1 MKQSE
6 QLYSQNKIAEILG
19 VSSGGFSKWLKEN
32 SGC

>member
-19 VSSGGFSKWLKEN
+19 VSSGGFSGCSREN